1 MSRSREIQVGATVL
15 VALGMTLWGVTW
27 LKELSLAKKVRVW
40 HVTFPQTGGLSSSD
54 EVQVN
59 GLRKGNVSN
68 VALVRDHVVVD
79 LALASDIELTSEC
92 RVSIRNIGL
101 MGEKVI
107 AVDLSTN
114 GVAYTPRD
122 TIAGLYE
129 KGIPEVMATMG
140 TTIDAVTELAVQLKN
155 IANTMQGNGSL
166 DRTLANFRNTS
177 EELKLAVSENRAML
191 KETMT
196 NLNAASRTAKS
207 LTTDREGQFKR
218 TLDSFERSAVGMERL
233 TTRLDSLRSV
243 LQAVSSRVDRGD
255 GTLGK
260 LVNDPK
266 LYDDTKETVAQLKA
280 LIEDIKKNPKK
291 YINLKVF

>member
-15 VALGMTLWGVTW
+15 VALGVTLWGVTW

-40 HVTFPQTGGLSSSD
+40 HVTFQQTGGLSSSD

-243 LQAVSSRVDRGD
+243 LQTVSSRVERGD

-266 LYDDTKETVAQLKA
+266 LYDDARASVEQMKL
-280 LIEDIKKNPKK
+280 LIEDVKKHPKK
-291 YINLKVF
+291 YVHLSIF